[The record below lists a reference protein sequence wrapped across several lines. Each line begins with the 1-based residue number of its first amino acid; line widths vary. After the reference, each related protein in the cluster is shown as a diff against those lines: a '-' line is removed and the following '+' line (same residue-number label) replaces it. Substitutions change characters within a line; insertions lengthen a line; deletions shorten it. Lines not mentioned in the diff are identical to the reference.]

1 MFDSIDWYS
10 FTTLDVTEQILQW
23 SVGLC
28 ECRLCGLHQ
37 ASLSCAS
44 CLHTF
49 ALTLISFLKKAGLA
63 EGMTKKK
70 KKNTRLPRGRSKKSV
85 MNAGKF
91 LFEVS
96 E

>member
-49 ALTLISFLKKAGLA
+49 ALTLISFLKKAGLT

-70 KKNTRLPRGRSKKSV
+70 KKEHEATKRQEQEECDECGKISV
-85 MNAGKF
+85 
-91 LFEVS
+91 
-96 E
+96 